1 MSNTLEIK
9 LIGELELSN
18 GGGLVPLP
26 ASRKTRA
33 LLGYLVL
40 AQGEHLRSRLCDLL
54 WDGPADPRA
63 ALRWSLSKLRAVV
76 DGDTPRIR
84 ADRER
89 VEFNSGNVAVDLFDV
104 RAALAGG
111 FAALDTLHLEAL
123 ANRFRGEVLE
133 GLELHD
139 CFPFAQWLAS
149 EREKVRNLHTQLLA
163 TLTARY
169 DDEPDRALA
178 HARAWVGREP
188 LDEGGHAKLVELLG
202 RLGRGDEARRAAE
215 LCRKLFEHELGR
227 PPGGTLGAALQ
238 SLREAPIVE
247 VASSPTPPP
256 TTTPTVRDVGLF
268 GRAEECVA
276 LEHFLDRRGEDR
288 RGVLWIAGEPGIGKT
303 RLLADLLER
312 ARQRGAE
319 TLYGKAYEAEAARPL
334 AIWTEILGEGAVAEE
349 TGGRARL
356 FEAVRE
362 RLRAADRGQGLV
374 IALDDLQ
381 WIDEVSAALV
391 SWLAREPGNGI
402 TLTAAVRPGEVE
414 DNPAARRLQRALTRE
429 ELLEPLPLSPLEQ
442 PDALA
447 LVRSIN
453 PGIDAARTLE
463 LSGGNPLFAIEMA
476 RTGEP
481 GTKRRLRNY
490 IADRLDRLGDEQR
503 ELLRVG
509 AAIGRRF
516 SLELAAEVTG
526 LRSGE
531 LLRAAES
538 LEAGGFVRPEGRDEY
553 DFAHDLMRRAAY
565 AELSD
570 PARRLLHR
578 RIARLLST
586 DPRANDELAPE
597 LARQATL
604 ADEHELAAR
613 ACVAAGKR
621 CLRLFARED
630 ATKYAL
636 RGLRH
641 TPFLEAADER
651 RLQAELLAIE
661 VHAGLGRRNRD
672 HLYDELVKLAESA
685 SSRGE
690 HETARNAL
698 YLLSVLDEES
708 GDFCRAEARTLAAV
722 EEGRDA
728 NPGTVARALAN
739 TGRCLAQL
747 ERELTRAERFLHEAA
762 ARKELAA
769 VAVDLPWG
777 LGLLAWHRGELGE
790 AERQLERAYEAARER
805 GNHWAAFECLSRLA
819 LVDLAANEPTRA
831 LEREE
836 ALARNA
842 RRLGGGSEA
851 ALAHALMALARYTL
865 ELPTAAEELARALA
879 DLRAEDSKGALSTVL
894 NQAAEL
900 EMKRGHEA
908 RAQKLAEEAL
918 AAARA
923 VGRRHQ
929 VERAK
934 RILNPGGSEPT
945 PRKKESR

>member
-1 MSNTLEIK
+1 MSDPIEIK
-9 LIGELELSN
+9 LIGELELSI
-18 GGGLVPLP
+18 GGEPQALP

-40 AQGEHLRSRLCDLL
+40 ASGEHSRSRLCDLL

-63 ALRWSLSKLRAVV
+63 ALRWSLSKLRALV
-76 DGDTPRIR
+76 DADTPRIR

-89 VEFNSGNVAVDLFDV
+89 VSFDGEDVAVDLNEI
-104 RAALAGG
+104 RAALADG
-111 FAALDTLHLEAL
+111 FAALDTDRLEGL
-123 ANRFRGEVLE
+123 VECFRGEVLE

-139 CFPFAQWLAS
+139 CFPYAQWLAG
-149 EREKVRNLHTQLLA
+149 EREKARNLHTQLLA
-163 TLTARY
+163 TLTARF
-169 DDEPDRALA
+169 DDRPDRALA
-178 HARAWVGREP
+178 HARTWVAREP
-188 LDEGGHAKLVELLG
+188 LDEGAHAKLVELLG

-215 LCRKLFEHELGR
+215 LCRVLFERELGR
-227 PPGGTLGAALQ
+227 PPGGTLGAAVQ
-238 SLREAPIVE
+238 SLREAPRVE
-247 VASSPTPPP
+247 MAIDPAPAPPA
-256 TTTPTVRDVGLF
+256 TPTVRDVGLF
-268 GRAEECVA
+268 GRAEECAV

-312 ARQRGAE
+312 ARQRGSKA
-319 TLYGKAYEAEAARPL
+319 LYGKAYEAESARPL
-334 AIWTEILGEGAVAEE
+334 AIWNEILGEGSVADEI
-349 TGGRARL
+349 GGRARL
-356 FEAVRE
+356 FESVRE
-362 RLRAADRGQGLV
+362 RLRATVAGRGLV

-391 SWLAREPGNGI
+391 SWLARDSTMEI
-402 TLTAAVRPGEVE
+402 TLAAAVRPGEVE
-414 DNPAARRLQRALTRE
+414 DNPAARRLQRALQRE
-429 ELLEPLPLSPLEQ
+429 ELLEELSLSPLGQ
-442 PDALA
+442 PETLA
-447 LVRSIN
+447 LVRTIN
-453 PGIDAARTLE
+453 AGIDAARIFE
-463 LSGGNPLFAIEMA
+463 LSGGNPLFALEVA
-476 RTGEP
+476 RAGES

-490 IADRLDRLGDEQR
+490 IADRLDRLGDEER

-516 SLELAAEVTG
+516 TMELAAEVTG
-526 LRSGE
+526 LRAGE

-538 LEAGGFVRPEGRDEY
+538 LEAGGFVRPEGRDHY
-553 DFAHDLMRRAAY
+553 DFAHDLVRRAAY

-597 LARQATL
+597 LARQAML

-613 ACVAAGKR
+613 ACVSAGER

-630 ATKYAL
+630 ATTYAL

-641 TPFLEAADER
+641 TPFLTAAEER
-651 RLQAELLAIE
+651 RLRAELLAIE

-672 HLYDELVKLAESA
+672 KLYDELVKLAEST

-708 GDFCRAEARTLAAV
+708 GDFSRAEERTLAAV
-722 EEGRDA
+722 QEGRDA
-728 NPGTVARALAN
+728 NPGTEARALAN

-747 ERELTRAERFLHEAA
+747 ERELSRAERFLGEAA
-762 ARKELAA
+762 ARKDPAA

-777 LGLLAWHRGELGE
+777 LGLLAWHRGELVE
-790 AERQLERAYEAARER
+790 AKAQLESAYEAARER

-819 LVDLAANEPTRA
+819 LVDLAANEPARA

-836 ALARNA
+836 ALARTA
-842 RRLGGGSEA
+842 GRLGEGSEA
-851 ALAHALMALARYTL
+851 ALAHALMALARHTL
-865 ELPTAAEELARALA
+865 ERPAATEELEGALA
-879 DLRAEDSKGALSTVL
+879 DLRATDSKGALSTVL

-900 EMKRGHEA
+900 EARRGHAA
-908 RAQKLAEEAL
+908 RARTWAEESL
-918 AAARA
+918 DAARA

-929 VERAK
+929 LERAK
-934 RILNPGGSEPT
+934 RILSHCESDTNP
-945 PRKKESR
+945 KQKEAR